1 MGYIILF
8 FIYYL
13 NLEIDSNKRRRYV
26 ADWNSVGAESRSR
39 VKRDAAMERGL
50 RHNPR
55 RHIHRRQLLKQ
66 QFTRIRYLDQGK
78 IRAVVACLTEVN
90 TPLIIIRRNDSTL
103 ATYVNFVFIRA
114 VIHTPPRE
122 TRRSVTHHR
131 ITLHLT
137 ET

>member
-1 MGYIILF
+1 MGYVILF

-26 ADWNSVGAESRSR
+26 VDWNSVGAESRSR

-66 QFTRIRYLDQGK
+66 QFTRIRYLDQRK

-90 TPLIIIRRNDSTL
+90 TPLIIIRRDNP
-103 ATYVNFVFIRA
+103 AFPTYMDLIFIRA

-122 TRRSVTHHR
+122 T
-131 ITLHLT
+131 
-137 ET
+137 

>member
-1 MGYIILF
+1 MLKGV
-8 FIYYL
+8 
-13 NLEIDSNKRRRYV
+13 NNQSDDKRTSV
-26 ADWNSVGAESRSR
+26 LATWQIGTASEWNEDERAP
-39 VKRDAAMERGL
+39 RDAACSDDERQSS
-50 RHNPR
+50 HNPR
-55 RHIHRRQLLKQ
+55 CHIHRRQLLKQ

-90 TPLIIIRRNDSTL
+90 TPLIIIRRNNPAFT
-103 ATYVNFVFIRA
+103 AYVDFIFIRA

-122 TRRSVTHHR
+122 PRRSVTHHR